1 MLKKDKRKFFF
12 VSKEW
17 KRHGKIGERIG
28 CGFVHESKNDE
39 KRMKRI
45 WKQELLLGRKLK

>member
-1 MLKKDKRKFFF
+1 MEALRFDVEERQTKVLLCFKRM
-12 VSKEW
+12 

-28 CGFVHESKNDE
+28 CDFVHESKNDE

-45 WKQELLLGRKLK
+45 